1 MYLNKR
7 ECKYSNSEFI
17 SEISELF
24 KSADFVYSSITGLYF
39 RNNFEYV
46 RWGTYVSTTSII
58 YDIYNFS
65 AFSERTA
72 TFLKQLKI

>member
-46 RWGTYVSTTSII
+46 RWGTYVSTKSII
-58 YDIYNFS
+58 LIFTIFLHS
-65 AFSERTA
+65 AKELQHF
-72 TFLKQLKI
+72 